1 MMGDKE
7 SHEVTAMQ
15 IIDTHVHI
23 FPEKIA
29 HAAVEATGKFY
40 ANLDLETP
48 PSLEAMTGHAGTAEE
63 LLKIGAEAGI
73 DRFLVF
79 STATAARQVESVN
92 TFIANQCRA
101 HPEFIGAGTMHID
114 YENFEAEVERIQ
126 ALGLRG
132 IKLHPD
138 IQRFT
143 IDDPRILPLYEIL
156 GAKHMFLIAHTGDYR
171 YDFSGPK
178 RTEHV
183 ARMFP
188 GTKFICAH
196 FGGWG
201 EWAEARERL
210 PQLENV
216 YVDTSSTF
224 GFVGPDSMREGFKVF
239 DPTHIFFGS
248 DYPMWTPGV
257 ELASVQGLGLGDALL
272 EDVLG
277 GNFLRFLE
285 EL

>member
-1 MMGDKE
+1 
-7 SHEVTAMQ
+7 MQ
-15 IIDTHVHI
+15 IIDSHVHI

-40 ANLDLETP
+40 SNLDLETP
-48 PSLEAMTGHAGTAEE
+48 PSLETMTQHAGTADE
-63 LLKIGAEAGI
+63 LLRIGTEAGI
-73 DRFLVF
+73 SRFLVF
-79 STATAARQVESVN
+79 ST
-92 TFIANQCRA
+92 A

-114 YENFEAEVERIQ
+114 YENFEAEVDRMR

-138 IQRFT
+138 IQQFA
-143 IDDPRILPLYEIL
+143 IDDPKILPLYEIL
-156 GAKHMFLIAHTGDYR
+156 SDRRMFLIAHTGDYR

-188 GTKFICAH
+188 DMKFICAH

-201 EWAEARERL
+201 EWAEARDRL
-210 PQLENV
+210 AGIENV
-216 YVDTSSTF
+216 YVDTSSTY
-224 GFVGPDSMREGFKVF
+224 GFVGPDSMREGFRVF

-248 DYPMWTPGV
+248 DYPMWTPGK
-257 ELASVQGLGLGDALL
+257 ELESILNLELPDSVL
-272 EDVLG
+272 ESVLG
-277 GNFLRFLE
+277 QNFLAFLS
-285 EL
+285 ELDA